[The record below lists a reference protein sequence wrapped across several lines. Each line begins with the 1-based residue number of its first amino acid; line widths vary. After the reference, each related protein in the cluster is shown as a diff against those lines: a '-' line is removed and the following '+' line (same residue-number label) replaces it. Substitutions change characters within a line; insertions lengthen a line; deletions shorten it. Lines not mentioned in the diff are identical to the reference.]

1 MAAAKRIPGS
11 FRDPSGHLFLRDG
24 TIYRQINQ
32 SYQQHYDR
40 LMASQLYDS
49 LVASGWM
56 LPHEEASMTFA
67 ESDDAYKIIH
77 PEHVPF
83 ISYPYEWS
91 FSQLK
96 DAALL
101 TLDIQSKAI
110 GYGMSLKDASAY
122 NVQFH
127 GGRPLLIDTLSFEA
141 LEEGRPWIAYRQ
153 FCQHFLA
160 PLALMAYKDVRL
172 NQMLRTHID
181 GIPLDLASR
190 LLPTRTRLNPGIFVH
205 VHMHA
210 KAQTRFAGST
220 GRPQRRMPPGALVGL
235 IGGLRST
242 VRRLRWRAPAT
253 EWGDYYDTTSY
264 SREAMAGKEGTVSEY
279 MERVQPGVVWD
290 MGANTGAF
298 SRLAAKAGAFTIA
311 FDIDPVAVERNYL
324 SGKTDGIAGVLPL
337 LMDLTNPSPGI
348 GWENTERMSI
358 VERGPADLVM
368 ALALIHHLAI
378 SNNVPLERI
387 ARFFASICKE
397 LIIEFV
403 PKTDSQVQRLLAT
416 RDDIFPQYHESG
428 FEQAF
433 TEFFEIR
440 DSASIPDSKRSLYHL
455 RSHQT

>member
-1 MAAAKRIPGS
+1 
-11 FRDPSGHLFLRDG
+11 
-24 TIYRQINQ
+24 
-32 SYQQHYDR
+32 
-40 LMASQLYDS
+40 MASRLYNS
-49 LVASGWM
+49 LVAGGWM
-56 LPHEEASMTFA
+56 LPHEEASISLA
-67 ESDDAYKIIH
+67 ESGDAYKIIQ
-77 PEHVPF
+77 PEHIPF

-101 TLDIQSKAI
+101 TLDIQSKALEC
-110 GYGMSLKDASAY
+110 GMSLKDASAY

-127 GGRPLLIDTLSFEA
+127 RGRPVLIDTLSFEA
-141 LEEGRPWIAYRQ
+141 LGEGRPWIAYRQ

-172 NQMLRTHID
+172 NQLLRTHID
-181 GIPLDLASR
+181 GVPLDLASR
-190 LLPTRTRLNPGIFVH
+190 LLPARTRLIPGIFVH

-210 KAQTRFAGST
+210 KAQMRFAGSAV
-220 GRPQRRMPPGALVGL
+220 RPRRRMPHGALVGL
-235 IGGLRST
+235 INGLRST
-242 VRRLRWRAPAT
+242 VRRLRWRAPKT
-253 EWGDYYDTTSY
+253 EWGDYYDTTNY
-264 SREAMAGKEGTVSEY
+264 SREAMEGKKSTVSEY
-279 MERVQPGVVWD
+279 IERVQPGLVWD

-298 SRLAAKAGAFTIA
+298 SQLAAKTGAFTIA

-324 SGKTDGIAGVLPL
+324 NGKADGVVDVLPL

-368 ALALIHHLAI
+368 ALALVHHLAI

-387 ARFFASICKE
+387 AGFFAHICKE

-428 FEQAF
+428 FEKAF
-433 TEFFEIR
+433 TQFFEIR
-440 DSASIPDSKRSLYHL
+440 DSAPIPDSKRSLYQL
-455 RSHQT
+455 RSLQT